1 MRSILGRL
9 EKTIQKMDKI
19 NDILF
24 VQENIHLYF

>member
-24 VQENIHLYF
+24 VQENNHLYF